1 MPNQSPQ
8 KLPQFTDD
16 FRFLYFSQL
25 LGRKLCVGSIS
36 RSIGKLTDFVFQLA
50 EPYPEAIGIYLDHG
64 FGKPSEFIP
73 RENIQKIDDDAIF
86 VDPAPGGGQYPPF
99 VDQPGLLLVNDHL
112 MGKTILDMDGR
123 RIEVVNDVHM
133 LESKG
138 RILIL
143 HVDVSINGFLRSWG
157 MQWIKLS
164 QDKFISWKYV
174 QPLCLEDAV
183 KTDSV
188 SLSITR
194 KQIVDLPAED
204 LADALEELS
213 GHEQQAVFSALDTE
227 KAAETLAEAEPRAQR
242 QLIADLRHERAKTI
256 LAEMTVPQ
264 IADLFSVLPHDE
276 VHKLREMLPADR
288 AERIDSI
295 LSEWGATASA
305 LMTDKFVAV
314 PPEATV
320 GELLQMVRASG
331 RSPEIVSYIYVT
343 NPESVLLGVVDLREL
358 VLAKDD
364 AVISHLMVSPVVAA
378 DESDTREDIS
388 EIFAKY
394 HFRLLPVTDEQDR
407 LLGILRYDDIMS
419 GLVTRAKV

>member
-1 MPNQSPQ
+1 MTNPSAQ

-16 FRFLYFSQL
+16 FRFLYFSHL
-25 LGRKLCVGSIS
+25 LGRKICVGAIS
-36 RSIGKLTDFVFQLA
+36 HSIGKVADFVFQLA
-50 EPYPEAIGIYLDHG
+50 DPYPEAIGIYIDHG

-73 RENIQKIDDDAIF
+73 RENVQKIDDDAIF
-86 VDPAPGGGQYPPF
+86 VESAPGGGLYPPF
-99 VDQPGLLLVNDHL
+99 VDQPGLLLVNEHL

-138 RILIL
+138 RILLI

-157 MQWIKLS
+157 LQWVKLAK
-164 QDKFISWKYV
+164 DNFISWKYV

-188 SLSITR
+188 YLSIAR
-194 KQIVDLPAED
+194 KQIADLPAED

-242 QLIADLRHERAKTI
+242 QLIADLRHERARTI

-264 IADLFSVLPHDE
+264 VADLFSVLPHDE
-276 VHKLREMLPADR
+276 VHKLKGMLPPDR
-288 AERIDSI
+288 AERIDAI

-314 PPEATV
+314 RAETTV
-320 GELLQMVRASG
+320 GELLKRVRESDL
-331 RSPEIVSYIYVT
+331 SPEIVSYVYIT
-343 NPESVLLGVVDLREL
+343 NPEAMLLGVVDLREL

-364 AVISHLMVSPVVAA
+364 AVIGQLMVAPVVTA
-378 DESDTREDIS
+378 DENDTREDIS

-407 LLGILRYDDIMS
+407 LLGVLRYDDIMS
-419 GLVTRAKV
+419 GLVTRAKI